1 MDHELLAQLNTK
13 NAKKQIQDRYHP
25 SPLSF
30 KNKEPSNDMKENLK
44 PANRPSNPPSGP
56 PNGPPSGPSSGPPS
70 GPPTGPSSSSMF
82 DFSKPTF
89 SESYD
94 YKPPD
99 YLSSKP
105 ISKPP
110 DYLGDKPISKPMSMD
125 DYGDS
130 EISDKVHSSNIKIL
144 YFAFEI

>member
-1 MDHELLAQLNTK
+1 MLIRYTTLDHEFLAQLNTK

-30 KNKEPSNDMKENLK
+30 KNKDPSNDMKENSK
-44 PANRPSNPPSGP
+44 PANNRP
-56 PNGPPSGPSSGPPS
+56 SGPPS
-70 GPPTGPSSSSMF
+70 GPPTGPSSSSTF

-125 DYGDS
+125 DYADS
-130 EISDKVHSSNIKIL
+130 EISDKVHSSQHQNTL
-144 YFAFEI
+144 LCF